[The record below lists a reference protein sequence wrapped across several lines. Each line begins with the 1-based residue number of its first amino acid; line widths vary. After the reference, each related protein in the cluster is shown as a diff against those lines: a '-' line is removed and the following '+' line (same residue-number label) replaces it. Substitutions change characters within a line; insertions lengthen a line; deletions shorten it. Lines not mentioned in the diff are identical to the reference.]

1 MGEHR
6 HNQLAVPRTFPTRTI
21 LGTRRVA
28 ILPVKAK
35 DGPDQRG
42 AEVEN
47 HGEEGVDHHKAVK
60 GESQGRRP
68 PRDGQDDDHHSDGEA
83 QAVDHH
89 AVMVGGVEVAFA
101 VVGQCPEDNASHE
114 RLDHL
119 EEARHGGHV
128 THHGPRLGPR
138 EEHLGAVGEAAHAG
152 ADGDGNAVRLHLAA
166 LLGTL
171 GLQEVDRVNHGGSD
185 VHERGQHGEGHREV
199 VPRDGHAAVQPRDV
213 QSEDHQRDGEAEAP
227 HEHAKDAVVGAVA
240 RAVGHQSHD
249 GAAEEQLAH
258 PGNAE
263 GRQHSLLAEVML
275 SVGIHVCVGSS
286 LFPPEQLFP
295 LREFCSSVPSSG
307 VLAACSFRCR
317 PHPFLG
323 CLFIGGP

>member
-1 MGEHR
+1 M
-6 HNQLAVPRTFPTRTI
+6 
-21 LGTRRVA
+21 
-28 ILPVKAK
+28 
-35 DGPDQRG
+35 
-42 AEVEN
+42 
-47 HGEEGVDHHKAVK
+47 
-60 GESQGRRP
+60 
-68 PRDGQDDDHHSDGEA
+68 
-83 QAVDHH
+83 
-89 AVMVGGVEVAFA
+89 
-101 VVGQCPEDNASHE
+101 
-114 RLDHL
+114 
-119 EEARHGGHV
+119 
-128 THHGPRLGPR
+128 
-138 EEHLGAVGEAAHAG
+138 
-152 ADGDGNAVRLHLAA
+152 
-166 LLGTL
+166 
-171 GLQEVDRVNHGGSD
+171 
-185 VHERGQHGEGHREV
+185 
-199 VPRDGHAAVQPRDV
+199 QPRDV

-258 PGNAE
+258 PGHAE